1 MKHLAILL
9 SALIVCS
16 CATRTAEK
24 KTQESQPA
32 PAVEETKTPEV
43 TYVKVENHGNLI
55 CYYPDFSR
63 IDLVVENMPEK
74 TDEDVI
80 FCCEAAFT
88 GELLDEFK
96 HKNIAGHHVCSGVF
110 YEGYHC
116 GPNNGVFTWSKADG
130 WKFYNN
136 GHKNSVAPL
145 KAVAQKGG
153 MGFCQSLLFY
163 NGTQFTGCFK
173 KEKENQYRALCEV
186 DNKLCI
192 IDCAISMPF
201 GDFLSGLKAL
211 GVKNAI
217 YCDMGWGWNYSWYRK
232 GDGSVKELFTP
243 RGEYTTNWLTFYR

>member
-1 MKHLAILL
+1 MAIFL

-16 CATRTAEK
+16 CSTRTAEK

-186 DNKLCI
+186 DGKLCI